1 MIKKKKK
8 GDPITRQ
15 PDNESVT
22 TSSYSGDDIDDDY
35 IVFEDDTPTTI
46 SDSCWNDI
54 YSDEGS
60 STEDSTDADTDH
72 DSSDAYESDSEDQSS
87 PPSSTRQE
95 QQALGPRLLSPPTLV
110 INIRRTIHA
119 AHSPS
124 RHVRFNDEII
134 THVVEIEDRKG
145 YWIEDRFRFQQR
157 CTSVRDAISFI
168 FEEVHR
174 RKMRLIVNLSDTL
187 RGAVMPYTSGGM
199 YGGYKQTDRSSLYEA
214 RPKVSNPITIFSH
227 SNISRDHTTI
237 MRPMNVVTK
246 RPYAIALPTPTWWRS

>member
-1 MIKKKKK
+1 MVKKKKK
-8 GDPITRQ
+8 GDPITHQ
-15 PDNESVT
+15 PDIESATV
-22 TSSYSGDDIDDDY
+22 SSYSGDDISDDDY
-35 IVFEDDTPTTI
+35 IVFEDDTSTTI
-46 SDSCWNDI
+46 SDPCWSDI
-54 YSDEGS
+54 DSDEGS
-60 STEDSTDADTDH
+60 STEDSSDADTDPCD
-72 DSSDAYESDSEDQSS
+72 DSSDAYAAS
-87 PPSSTRQE
+87 
-95 QQALGPRLLSPPTLV
+95 QALGPPTLV
-110 INIRRTIHA
+110 INIHRIIHTA
-119 AHSPS
+119 QSPS

-168 FEEVHR
+168 FDEVHR

-187 RGAVMPYTSGGM
+187 RGVVMPYTSGGM

-214 RPKVSNPITIFSH
+214 RPKVSRPITIFPY

-237 MRPMNVVTK
+237 MRPMHVVTK